1 MTTHTFK
8 QDGRFHSE
16 SKTLRGVRDN
26 ARRRGVQSILIQPMP
41 FGRSTRYKTHVTIR
55 YIDGFYS
62 LTNFADVGIC
72 RNFFNKRWPGKV
84 RDLT

>member
-16 SKTLRGVRDN
+16 SKNLRSVRDN

-41 FGRSTRYKTHVTIR
+41 FGRSTRYKTHVTVR
-55 YIDGFYS
+55 SIDGCYS
-62 LTNFADVGIC
+62 VTKFADVGIC
-72 RNFFNKRWPGKV
+72 RTFINNR
-84 RDLT
+84 